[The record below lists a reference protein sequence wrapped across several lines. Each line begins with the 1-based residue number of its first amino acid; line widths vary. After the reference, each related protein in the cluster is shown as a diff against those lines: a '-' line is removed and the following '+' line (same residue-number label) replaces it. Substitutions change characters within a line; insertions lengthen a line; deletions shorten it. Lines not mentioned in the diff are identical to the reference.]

1 MTKRKTRPD
10 VGASE
15 RVETGI
21 ALQCCF
27 PGFNFISTA
36 PCGQWRISELL
47 PHGQANAVPLRSLVS
62 ITGLDGRKIRLLIA
76 QERRE
81 GVPIISDN
89 SSGYFLAET
98 QVEREAFCRSMRHR
112 AKEIMR
118 AADAV
123 AEGGAL
129 WR

>member
-15 RVETGI
+15 RAETGI
-21 ALQCCF
+21 ALQCYF
-27 PGFNFISTA
+27 PKFNFISPA

-62 ITGLDGRKIRLLIA
+62 MTGLDGRKIRLMVA

-81 GVPIISDN
+81 GIPIVSDN
-89 SSGYFLAET
+89 SNGYFIAEN
-98 QVEREAFCRSMRHR
+98 QLEREAFCRSMRHR
-112 AKEIMR
+112 AQEIIK
-118 AADAV
+118 AAEAV
-123 AEGGAL
+123 ERG
-129 WR
+129 

>member
-1 MTKRKTRPD
+1 MNKERTRPD

-15 RVETGI
+15 RAETGI

-27 PGFNFISTA
+27 PGFNFISPA
-36 PCGQWRISELL
+36 PCGQWRISDLL
-47 PHGQANAVPLRSLVS
+47 PHGQANAVPLRLLVS
-62 ITGLDGRKIRLLIA
+62 MTGLDGRKIRLMIA

-81 GVPIISDN
+81 GVPIVSDN

-98 QVEREAFCRSMRHR
+98 QVEREAFCQSMRHR

-123 AEGGAL
+123 ERGEL
-129 WR
+129 

>member
-1 MTKRKTRPD
+1 MSKGKTRPD

-27 PGFNFISTA
+27 PGFNFISPA

-62 ITGLDGRKIRLLIA
+62 MTGLDGRKIRLMVA

-81 GVPIISDN
+81 GIPIVSDN
-89 SSGYFLAET
+89 SNGYFIAEN
-98 QVEREAFCRSMRHR
+98 QLEREAFCRSMRHR
-112 AKEIMR
+112 AQEIIK
-118 AADAV
+118 AAEAV
-123 AEGGAL
+123 ERG
-129 WR
+129 

>member
-27 PGFNFISTA
+27 PGFNFISPA

-81 GVPIISDN
+81 GVPIVSDN